1 MPILALLGLLLILAV
16 VLGPGLW
23 AKATLARHAASRSDI
38 PGTGAEL
45 ARHLLDRF
53 GLETVAVEAV
63 PAGDHYDP
71 EARAVR
77 LAPSAHDGASV
88 TAVAVAAHEVGH
100 AIQHRDGYGPL
111 KTRTRLIKTTV
122 WVQRMGAGLAYA
134 SPLMGMFAQSPGVM
148 LAFVAAGVASMGVTV
163 LVNLVTLPVEFD
175 ASFARALPILEQGGY
190 LQAADIPA
198 ARRILTACAVTYL
211 AASLMSLVQFWRWV
225 RFFR

>member
-1 MPILALLGLLLILAV
+1 MPILALLGLLLIFAV

-23 AKATLARHAASRSDI
+23 AKATLSRHASHRRDI
-38 PGTGAEL
+38 PGTGGEL
-45 ARHLLDRF
+45 ARHLLDRV

-63 PAGDHYDP
+63 PDGDHYDP
-71 EARAVR
+71 AARAVR
-77 LAPSAHDGASV
+77 LSPTAHDGHSV

-100 AIQHRDGYGPL
+100 AIQHRDAYGPL
-111 KTRTRLIKTTV
+111 EARTRLVKTTV
-122 WVQRMGAGLAYA
+122 WVQRLGAGVAYA

-148 LAFVAAGVASMGVTV
+148 LAFVAAGVASMGVAV

-190 LQAADIPA
+190 LDAADIPA
-198 ARRILTACAVTYL
+198 ARRILTACALTYL